1 MDSGPHTPPRTPL
14 GAKAAASLGAHLASL
29 QGWMQTN
36 MRELRAS
43 LSQ

>member
-1 MDSGPHTPPRTPL
+1 MDSSPHTERTPL

-29 QGWMQTN
+29 QGWMQNN
-36 MRELRAS
+36 MRELRSS